1 MFQKVQKFELMHTV
15 IQFINHSKFQQKKII
30 LIPSDIQVFI
40 SFVRKLYLKSFI
52 NIIFLNQILIF
63 WQNYRKKI
71 IALKGLIIL
80 SVVIQIVLSYV

>member
-1 MFQKVQKFELMHTV
+1 MHTV

-30 LIPSDIQVFI
+30 LILSDIQVFI